1 MKTQLEQ
8 LIVMIN
14 QIVDNN
20 SYGNT
25 TEQTADA
32 TAVHLKKFW
41 ARSMKQQ
48 IIEYLEQ
55 DGSELQPAAK
65 LAVQQLVG

>member
-25 TEQTADA
+25 PEQTADA

-41 ARSMKQQ
+41 ARSMKHQ

-65 LAVQQLVG
+65 LAVQQLAG

>member
-25 TEQTADA
+25 PEQTADA
-32 TAVHLKKFW
+32 TYRTENQTPKFI
-41 ARSMKQQ
+41 SLIHK
-48 IIEYLEQ
+48 
-55 DGSELQPAAK
+55 
-65 LAVQQLVG
+65 

>member
-8 LIVMIN
+8 LILMIN

-25 TEQTADA
+25 PEETAETTA
-32 TAVHLKKFW
+32 THLKKFW
-41 ARSMKQQ
+41 ARPMKQQ
-48 IIEYLEQ
+48 IIQYAQE

-65 LAVQQLVG
+65 LAVQQLAQ